1 MEHRQ
6 AILSDIDRIMEII
19 KDAQRF
25 LNENGVDQWQNGYPT
40 REVYEADINN
50 GWCNVFTVDG
60 KIAGVISVF
69 FDSEESYDV
78 VYDGKWITG
87 DAPYALF
94 HRAAVGS
101 DYRGMG
107 IASQMLS
114 YAESYAAQRGLKSM
128 RGDTHSNNMAMR
140 TLLEKRGFV
149 HCGTIY
155 INGAKNAQNER
166 VCYEKLL

>member
-6 AILSDIDRIMEII
+6 AGLSDIDRIMEII
-19 KDAQRF
+19 KDAQH
-25 LNENGVDQWQNGYPT
+25 LLKESGVDQWQNGYPT

-50 GWCNVFTVDG
+50 GCCHVFTVDG

-69 FDSEESYDV
+69 FESEESYDV
-78 VYDGKWITG
+78 VYDGNWITG

-107 IASQMLS
+107 IASEMLS
-114 YAESYAAQRGLKSM
+114 YAENMAAQHGLKSM
-128 RGDTHSNNMAMR
+128 RGDTHRNNKAMR
-140 TLLEKRGFV
+140 TLLEKRGFL

-155 INGAKNAQNER
+155 LNGEKDAQNER

>member
-1 MEHRQ
+1 
-6 AILSDIDRIMEII
+6 MEII
-19 KDAQRF
+19 GDAQDF
-25 LNENGVDQWQNGYPT
+25 LKERGVDQWQNGYPT
-40 REVYEADINN
+40 REVYEADINK
-50 GWCNVFTVDG
+50 GCCHVFTVDG

-69 FDSEESYDV
+69 FEREESYDV

-87 DAPYALF
+87 DAPCALF
-94 HRAAVGS
+94 HRAAVGN

-114 YAESYAAQRGLKSM
+114 YAENSATENGYKSM
-128 RGDTHSNNMAMR
+128 RGDTHHDNKAMR
-140 TLLEKRGFV
+140 GLLEKCGFV

-155 INGAKNAQNER
+155 INGGKDAQNGR

>member
-6 AILSDIDRIMEII
+6 ATLSDIDRIMEII
-19 KDAQRF
+19 GDAQRF
-25 LNENGVDQWQNGYPT
+25 LKESEVDQWQNGYPT
-40 REVYEADINN
+40 REVYEADINKD
-50 GWCNVFTVDG
+50 CCHVFTVDG

-69 FDSEESYDV
+69 FEPEECYDV
-78 VYDGKWITG
+78 VYDGNWITG

-94 HRAAVGS
+94 HRAAVGN

-114 YAESYAAQRGLKSM
+114 YAENMATLRGLKSM
-128 RGDTHSNNMAMR
+128 RGDTHRNNKAMR
-140 TLLEKRGFV
+140 TLLEKRGFL

-155 INGAKNAQNER
+155 INGVKDAQNER